1 MHLTIRQ
8 KLMGLAA
15 GGVLATGVVAGIGLW
30 GLGVLSRSL
39 GDVERTGKALRNHQD
54 ADMMHDAIRA
64 DVLAALLADSKDT
77 LAGVKK
83 DLADHA
89 QTLAARVE
97 DNRKAGLSAE
107 VAATLGRIGPALDDY
122 RRSAATLV
130 DVASTDR
137 AAAQDGLPKFLE
149 KFEVLEGLMGD
160 ASDRIEASVA
170 AAIAVG
176 DTNRDRA
183 RGGIV
188 ICALLSLALLAFVSL
203 AVIRSIAAPLAL
215 VTARLKDIAE
225 GDGDLTL
232 RVAYDRPDE
241 LGALAVYFNTF
252 VAKMN
257 RSVGSISGAAQ
268 QLAAAAEELSSV
280 NHQMSVN
287 ADEAT
292 SQTSSANQ
300 AAQEVTLHVQNVSS
314 STEEMTAA
322 INEIAHNASDAARV
336 ASDAVRAAGDTSEIV
351 ARLGEASVEI
361 TKVVDTIAA
370 VAQQTNLLALNANIE
385 AARAGASGKGF
396 AVVANAV
403 KDLANQTG
411 ESTNE
416 IRGKIDA
423 VKNQIDAVVTSISS
437 ITTVIEHINDLQA
450 SIATAVEQ
458 QSATASEMSRA
469 IGEAASG
476 TSRIAD
482 VLGTVSSVV
491 QSTSTGASDGTEASN
506 GLARMAAELQQ
517 LVSQFRFDHEGE
529 PAQPAA
535 NRTVAMAEPE
545 ALDIDVDAFA
555 GVRQR
560 RFTQQTD
567 DQDRG

>member
-15 GGVLATGVVAGIGLW
+15 GGVFASGVVAGLGLW

-39 GDVERTGKALRNHQD
+39 GEVERTGKALRNHQD

-77 LAGVKK
+77 LTGVAK

-97 DNRKAGLSAE
+97 DNRKAGLSTD
-107 VAATLGRIGPALDDY
+107 VAATLERIVPALDEY
-122 RRSAATLV
+122 RKSAATLV
-130 DVASTDR
+130 ELAGTDR
-137 AAAQDGLPKFLE
+137 AAAGEGLPKFLE

-160 ASDRIEASVA
+160 ASDRIEASVT

-176 DTNRDRA
+176 DTDRDRA

-241 LGALAVYFNTF
+241 LGTLSAYFNTF

-336 ASDAVRAAGDTSEIV
+336 ASDAVRAAGQTNEIV
-351 ARLGEASVEI
+351 TRLGEASVEI

-423 VKNQIDAVVTSISS
+423 VKSEIDAVVTSISS
-437 ITTVIEHINDLQA
+437 ITTVIQHINDLQA
-450 SIATAVEQ
+450 SIATAVEE

-469 IGEAASG
+469 IGEAANG

-482 VLGTVSSVV
+482 VLSTVSTVV

-517 LVSQFRFDHEGE
+517 LVSQFRFDHDGE
-529 PAQPAA
+529 PAQAAA

-560 RFTQQTD
+560 RFTHQPD